1 MMNSLLP
8 FNRVHTQAGV
18 TLIEVLITVL
28 ILAGGMLGTA
38 ALQSR
43 SLAYNNQAYLNTQ
56 ANMMA
61 YDMLDRMIANSA
73 YSIDGPG
80 YSASLGNM
88 PAAYSTT
95 CETGSCTPD
104 ELALYDI
111 EQWKFLIN
119 EQLPN
124 ADGTIQKADTPEG
137 RNYTISIFFD
147 DSRGQQS
154 RRQIILRSTM

>member
-1 MMNSLLP
+1 MTDPHKTHHQLIAQ
-8 FNRVHTQAGV
+8 TGI

-28 ILAGGMLGTA
+28 ILAGGLLGTA
-38 ALQSR
+38 VLQSR
-43 SLAYNNQAYLNTQ
+43 SLKYNNQAYLNTQ

-61 YDMLDRMIANSA
+61 YDMLDRINANKV
-73 YSIDGPG
+73 YSIDGLG

-88 PAAYSTT
+88 PVTYPTT
-95 CETGSCTPD
+95 CEAAPCTPD
-104 ELALYDI
+104 ELAVYDI

-124 ADGTIQKADTPEG
+124 ADGTIQAVDIPEG
-137 RNYTISIFFD
+137 RNYTITIFFD
-147 DSRGQQS
+147 DSRGEDT